1 MCFNKECKTRQEIV
15 NVNSNEPVLVR
26 FSIKTSNCSGSCN
39 NVNDHY
45 PKLCFPDV
53 VINLNVK
60 GFNLMSRTNE
70 TRHIEWHKTCKC
82 KYRLDASAC
91 NNKQRWNEDKYKC
104 EWKELIYKGVCNKG
118 FNGNS
123 SNGECKCDKSCDNG
137 EHLDYENCKCRKQ
150 LVNKLVEECT
160 EYIEETRLVEKTSA
174 KNKNK
179 HKCSSFTLCI
189 VLFSIIFA
197 INVGSGIYFT
207 YFYWYFKK
215 DIPRVEFNTGT
226 QTTI

>member
-45 PKLCFPDV
+45 AKLCFPDV

-118 FNGNS
+118 FNGNC
-123 SNGECKCDKSCDNG
+123 SNCECK
-137 EHLDYENCKCRKQ
+137 
-150 LVNKLVEECT
+150 
-160 EYIEETRLVEKTSA
+160 
-174 KNKNK
+174 
-179 HKCSSFTLCI
+179 
-189 VLFSIIFA
+189 
-197 INVGSGIYFT
+197 
-207 YFYWYFKK
+207 
-215 DIPRVEFNTGT
+215 
-226 QTTI
+226 